1 MSGFPGWG
9 AVVTAAGAGTRFGGP
24 VPKQFT
30 LFGGRPVLQWSTE
43 LLAGL
48 MPVVVAVPRD
58 FPWRN
63 HWTPPPGVRVVEGG
77 ARRQDSVLAALE
89 ALDDPV
95 WVLVHDGARPGLT
108 RALTSRIM
116 AAVEKHGAAVPGIRV
131 RDTLKRVREGFVEST
146 LDRDG
151 LWMVQTPQGFVYRD
165 LVKALRE
172 APRVTDESAA
182 VENAGGRVA
191 MVEGDPGNAKLTEPD
206 DAKYIGSAPRLSFG
220 QGLDF
225 HSFSPERPMVAS
237 GCRLGDS
244 GGPSGHSDG
253 DAVLHAAAD
262 ALLAAASLGDIG
274 TFYPPSDPAWRNID
288 SAVILGQC
296 MARVRDAGWELNRLD
311 LTLVGE
317 VPRVS
322 PNREIMLD
330 RLSSILEAPRN
341 RIWIKGTTT
350 NGLGDLGRGA
360 GFGCLALV
368 VLES

>member
-1 MSGFPGWG
+1 MPRPRNWG

-30 LFGGRPVLQWSTE
+30 LLGGRPVLQWPVE
-43 LLAGL
+43 LLAGM
-48 MPVVVAVPRD
+48 MPVVVAVPRG
-58 FPWRN
+58 FPWRK
-63 HWTPPPGVRVVEGG
+63 HWTPPPGVEVVEGG

-89 ALDDPV
+89 ALDAPR

-108 RALTSRIM
+108 RALTLKVM
-116 AAVEKHGAAVPGIRV
+116 AATETHGAAVPGIRV
-131 RDTLKRVREGFVEST
+131 RDTLKRVREGFVTST
-146 LDRDG
+146 VDREG
-151 LWMVQTPQGFVYRD
+151 LWTVQTPQGFVYRD
-165 LVKALRE
+165 LVEALRA
-172 APRVTDESAA
+172 APSVTDESSALER
-182 VENAGGRVA
+182 VGGRVA
-191 MVEGDPGNAKLTEPD
+191 IVEGDPGNGKLTEPGD
-206 DAKYIGSAPRLSFG
+206 GKYIAFAPRLSFG

-225 HSFSPERPMVAS
+225 HAFSPERPMVAS

-244 GGPSGHSDG
+244 GGPTGHSDG

-274 TFYPPSDPAWRNID
+274 VFYPPSDPAWKNAD
-288 SAVILGQC
+288 SAMILEQC

-317 VPRVS
+317 APRVS
-322 PNREIMLD
+322 PNRDMMLD
-330 RLSSILEAPRN
+330 RLSSILGAPRS

-350 NGLGDLGRGA
+350 NGLGELGRGG
-360 GFGCLALV
+360 GFGCLALA